1 VCGSKLAV
9 LRVQRVECARQLF
22 ERGLGV
28 EEAEVT
34 RFLEGRKRLGDACYG
49 IFIRCDVEV
58 RDCVADELSAMGYRQ
73 RVVMV

>member
-9 LRVQRVECARQLF
+9 LRVQRVECARQLL

-34 RFLEGRKRLGDACYG
+34 RFLEGRKRLGDARYSV
-49 IFIRCDVEV
+49 FIRCDVEV
-58 RDCVADELSAMGYRQ
+58 RDGVADELSAAGCRQ
-73 RVVMV
+73 RAAMV